1 MAITPE
7 LIERIN
13 ELAKKKK
20 AGTITEAEL
29 VEQKELREIYLAGF
43 RKNMKGVLSNV
54 DVLKEMG
61 ISRFHVKE
69 RHLELMN
76 QDERIMR
83 IEKTPTEYIVTYKVR
98 EIEEKEILEYLT
110 K

>member
-1 MAITPE
+1 MAITQE

-13 ELAKKKK
+13 ELSRKKKT
-20 AGTITEAEL
+20 GTITEVEL
-29 VEQKELREIYLAGF
+29 IEQQELRQVYLAGF

-83 IEKTPTEYIVTYKVR
+83 IEKTPTEYVVTYKVR